1 MISFDVK
8 AEKNSSSQLGLSQEN
23 KKDDKGFSF
32 AELLKGVT
40 EQKDTEVVQNGA
52 LVLSLGDNEKD
63 ISTLKT
69 PTKND
74 ALLALLKN
82 ETSKLEES
90 SSVALLDKS
99 AQSFTINPKLTATLT
114 KQDMR
119 NLISDAKKYLKLQ
132 ILQSDGY
139 KQSEIKEL
147 PKTLRGLADLA
158 KKVGIDIGKISLE
171 QVQGKDVTTLKTE
184 LTPLFELK
192 TPKSKIS
199 TNPEIVTQA
208 KIVDTKKELIPQIG
222 IQAKAISVQAEPIS
236 QVGLQT
242 KAEPISQVGLQT
254 KAEKNI
260 ENLNEVV
267 VTKTEDKKTALDIP
281 STSLLKIEFGL
292 KHSTEQFVQSKQL
305 KIEEKTPRERADETL
320 KSLLTGEKPSQIIPV
335 LSGNFSVETAKVITS
350 VTTTESVKTLEQLLH
365 GDMKENST
373 SKLDGLNIHKAD
385 SLEVKVNEAKHMI
398 KYLSIDVKTAIEDY
412 KSPFTRIKI
421 QLNPEQ
427 LGDVDLTI
435 VQRGKNLHVNLS
447 SNSTAINTLS
457 MNINEL
463 KTQLSN
469 NGINNATF
477 NFSSSSENGA
487 SSQQQGQKHQG
498 KQAHEEYSYFD
509 NEIENEEILSSLEI
523 VVPRYI

>member
-242 KAEPISQVGLQT
+242 KAE
-254 KAEKNI
+254 KNI

-267 VTKTEDKKTALDIP
+267 VTKTEDKKTTLDIP